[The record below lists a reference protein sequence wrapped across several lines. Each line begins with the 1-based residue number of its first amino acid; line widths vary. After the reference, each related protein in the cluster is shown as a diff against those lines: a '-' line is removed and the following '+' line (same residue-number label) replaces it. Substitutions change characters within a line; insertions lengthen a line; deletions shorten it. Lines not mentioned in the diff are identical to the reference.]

1 MYDIE
6 NRINQLKF
14 KKCENILI
22 GDILHYTLKETR
34 NFREGFKD
42 IAYIILKTALHQTY
56 NIDIKGSGKTIALF
70 SSSYRERDDH
80 FIAFKNVT
88 SLISNGILI
97 ESRKENLS
105 LTNLKYLYLLFF
117 WNSTLKKEIKKFG
130 KRMHCLR
137 CLFQAFT
144 DYYYIESQLISKHV
158 QPVNLLVYCDVMP
171 VDCFFVQKF
180 KSTEHQ
186 TITLQHG
193 TFALSVNSWAYERS
207 KSDFF
212 LVDSRASE
220 TDARKANCKA
230 KTMIVGS
237 PFQFNRKPISILG
250 RYKSNKIGIIMNSST
265 DPYEDN
271 ISMINII
278 QKYCK
283 EHHKE
288 MYIKLQW

>member
-117 WNSTLKKEIKKFG
+117 FNSNLKK
-130 KRMHCLR
+130 
-137 CLFQAFT
+137 
-144 DYYYIESQLISKHV
+144 
-158 QPVNLLVYCDVMP
+158 
-171 VDCFFVQKF
+171 
-180 KSTEHQ
+180 
-186 TITLQHG
+186 
-193 TFALSVNSWAYERS
+193 
-207 KSDFF
+207 
-212 LVDSRASE
+212 
-220 TDARKANCKA
+220 
-230 KTMIVGS
+230 
-237 PFQFNRKPISILG
+237 
-250 RYKSNKIGIIMNSST
+250 
-265 DPYEDN
+265 
-271 ISMINII
+271 
-278 QKYCK
+278 
-283 EHHKE
+283 
-288 MYIKLQW
+288 